1 MCTSTTACSS
11 TITTITTTTTTPA
24 SILEPPETSIM
35 RISRGLGRNQSE
47 QAWQM
52 GAVKGELIP
61 GFALPN
67 REALTPVSPTPPFQ
81 LSTTTTTTT
90 TTTATTTTTTC

>member
-11 TITTITTTTTTPA
+11 TITTTTTTPV

-90 TTTATTTTTTC
+90 TTTPATTTTTTC